1 MPCRA
6 ALVSWG
12 TQLAMMQS
20 IPRRPKHS
28 DLARLKAGYSR
39 LPGERPNSFVA
50 FGAEGTFEKSAS
62 FAPPA

>member
-1 MPCRA
+1 
-6 ALVSWG
+6 
-12 TQLAMMQS
+12 
-20 IPRRPKHS
+20 
-28 DLARLKAGYSR
+28 LKAGYSR